1 MPARVLVLGGS
12 FAGMTA
18 ALSLRSRLGT
28 EVDVTVVAAHDVFV
42 FNPSL
47 IWLPFGKRSR
57 DDVSFPLAPTFA
69 KHGVRFVHAAATYVD
84 PIAHR
89 VETTDGDFEYDYLVI
104 ATGYRNDLD
113 VVPGMHETPTITN
126 LPAAERTAAAWKEFL
141 EDPGDVVIGAT
152 QRASCFGA
160 AYEFLFNTSYQLR
173 KAGLHGKVNLT
184 YVTAEPYAG
193 HFGIDGMP
201 GAKPLMTMFAK
212 KEGIRVETGQAMRE
226 IRPDAVVLADGR
238 ELPYRFAMVV
248 PPFRGQDFL
257 AKTPKLVDAGNYVTV
272 RPTYQ
277 SVEYADVYAVG
288 IAAAVKV
295 PWVTAVP
302 VGIPKTGFPTEQQA
316 HVAAHN
322 IADQI
327 RGHAPAK
334 RKEFGRIPALCI
346 MDAGNNGVA
355 MVADHMLPPRKA
367 AVMIPG
373 PQNHAAKVA
382 FERYSLAKMR
392 AGAVRL
398 P

>member
-18 ALSLRSRLGT
+18 ALSLRSRLGR
-28 EVDVTVVAAHDVFV
+28 DAQITVVADRDLFV

-57 DDVSFPLAPTFA
+57 DEISFRLAPTFA
-69 KHGVRFVHAAATYVD
+69 RHGVRFVNAAATYID
-84 PIAHR
+84 PEAHR
-89 VETTDGDFEYDYLVI
+89 VETTAGDLDYDYLVI

-113 VVPGMHETPTITN
+113 IVPGMHETPTITS
-126 LPAAERTAAAWKEFL
+126 LPAAERTATAWKEFL
-141 EDPGDVVIGAT
+141 KDPGDVVIGAT
-152 QRASCFGA
+152 QKASCFGA

-173 KAGLHGKVNLT
+173 QAGLHGKVKLT

-201 GAKPLMTMFAK
+201 GAKKLMDMFAK
-212 KEGIRVETGQAMRE
+212 MEGIEVVTNASMTE
-226 IRPDAVVLADGR
+226 IRPDAIELADGR
-238 ELPYRFAMVV
+238 ELPYKFSMVI

-257 AKTPKLVDAGNYVTV
+257 AKTPDLVDAGNYVPV

-277 SVEYADVYAVG
+277 SAHYDDIYAVG
-288 IAAAVKV
+288 IAAAVPI
-295 PWVTAVP
+295 PWVTPVP

-316 HVAAHN
+316 HVAAKN
-322 IADQI
+322 IAAQV
-327 RGHAPAK
+327 RGDWPTHAKP
-334 RKEFGRIPALCI
+334 FGKIPALCI

-355 MVADHMLPPRKA
+355 MLADHMLAPRKA

-373 PQNHAAKVA
+373 PQNHLAKIA
-382 FERYSLAKMR
+382 FEKYSLAKMKS
-392 AGAVRL
+392 GAVRL